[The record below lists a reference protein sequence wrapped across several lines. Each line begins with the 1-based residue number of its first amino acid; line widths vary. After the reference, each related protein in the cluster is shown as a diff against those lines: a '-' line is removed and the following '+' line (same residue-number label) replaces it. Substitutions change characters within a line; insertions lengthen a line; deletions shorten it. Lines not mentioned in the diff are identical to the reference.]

1 MHPAYS
7 VILFTTASGAGY
19 GLLALL
25 GLAGAFGGALPQ
37 RGFAAAALVL
47 ALGLILGGLLASTFH
62 LGRPERA
69 WRALSQWRSSWLSR
83 EGVLALAV
91 FPPALA
97 FGGLWLASPAGG
109 DGLLAGLGLVT
120 ALLCA
125 ATVAATGMIYAS
137 LPTIRQWRQPLVV
150 PVYLAFAL
158 ASGAVLLLALA
169 AVAGGAGTAEAAAA
183 VIGPLLALVLKRAYW
198 QAIDQAPRDLEAAA
212 AIGLPELGPVRQWEP
227 AQTAESFVQREMG
240 YRVARRHAARLRRL
254 VLLALGLAA
263 LLAGAVPLLPGPAAV
278 PAALLAVPLVLLAAL
293 VERWLFFA
301 EAQHVVTLYD
311 GAERA

>member
-25 GLAGAFGGALPQ
+25 GLAAALGRAVPD
-37 RGFAAAALVL
+37 RGFAAVALVL
-47 ALGLILGGLLASTFH
+47 ALGLIVGGLLASTFH

-97 FGGLWLASPAGG
+97 FGGLSLAAPDAGG
-109 DGLLAGLGLVT
+109 APLAGLGLAT

-169 AVAGGAGTAEAAAA
+169 APAGLAGTAEAAVA
-183 VIGPLLALVLKRAYW
+183 VLALVLALVLKRAYW
-198 QAIDQAPRDLEAAA
+198 QAIDRAPRDLDTAA

-254 VLLALGLAA
+254 VLVALGLAA
-263 LLAGAVPLLPGPAAV
+263 LLAGAVPLLPGPAA
-278 PAALLAVPLVLLAAL
+278 PAAALLAVPAVLLAAA